1 MDEMKEI
8 EGLRKHVNPT
18 EVTRVTE
25 EESSPKKPIMPS
37 KYVWI
42 ALGILLVLILV
53 VGMLFVKETEEKSS
67 QTKEEQ
73 EEAFKAKTG
82 YDSRLRETIQ
92 NDNYVNNKGKIFE
105 GYKYNDQYYLTLNQS
120 GVFEYNKSYPGD
132 ILLWVKEKGGKVS
145 TKQLNDGDK
154 LLSVVEMNGSPY
166 LTQDGHTYIIFYEK
180 EGNEQV
186 GYVADGYV
194 YEIKKDG
201 SIKKQYETA
210 GHFHALAKDSEGK
223 LVLLE
228 KVFIDSRNSF
238 PLELKPY
245 KVKRYVLDK
254 NKWTLTGE
262 ETVDP
267 TKDKTKK

>member
-1 MDEMKEI
+1 MDEKKEI
-8 EGLRKHVNPT
+8 EGIRRQVNPA
-18 EVTRVTE
+18 ELKKTE
-25 EESSPKKPIMPS
+25 EEDSSEKPPIKSSKK
-37 KYVWI
+37 VWI
-42 ALGILLVLILV
+42 VLGVLLVLIIV
-53 VGMLFVKETEEKSS
+53 VGTLFVKEDVKPNSKTI
-67 QTKEEQ
+67 EEQ

-92 NDNYVNNKGKIFE
+92 NDNYVNNKGKIYE
-105 GYKYNDQYYLTLNQS
+105 GYKFNDQYYLTLNQS

-132 ILLWVKEKGGKVS
+132 ILLWVKEKNGKVT

-166 LTQDGHTYIIFYEK
+166 LTQDGHTYIVFYEK

-201 SIKKQYETA
+201 TIKKQYETA
-210 GHFHALAKDSEGK
+210 GHFNALAKDKDGN

-228 KVFIDSRNSF
+228 KVFTDSRNSF

-245 KVKRYVLDK
+245 KIKRYVLKD

-262 ETVDP
+262 EVVDP
-267 TKDKTKK
+267 AKENTKK